1 MVFSQEIL
9 TELSDVWQAN
19 LKHPFVQE
27 IGEGTL
33 PVEKFKYYMIQDYVY
48 LIDYAKIFAL
58 GALKSTDLE
67 SMTQFSTILH
77 STLTDEMALHR
88 QYAAQ
93 FNISEETL
101 ASAQPAPTTLAYTN
115 YLLSVSQ
122 TGGQAE
128 LLAVLLPCMWG
139 YEAIG
144 KSLSHSPGSKHVL
157 YSQWIEMYSS
167 PEFSALTKWL
177 IQKFDSIT
185 AKQTVEQRTHLTS
198 IFKNALRYEV
208 LFWEMAYQEEK
219 WLVQ

>member
-1 MVFSQEIL
+1 M
-9 TELSDVWQAN
+9 
-19 LKHPFVQE
+19 
-27 IGEGTL
+27 
-33 PVEKFKYYMIQDYVY
+33 EKFKYYMIQDYVY

-88 QYAAQ
+88 QFAGL
-93 FNISEETL
+93 FIFCKVSL
-101 ASAQPAPTTLAYTN
+101 ASAQRAPTTLGYTN
-115 YLLSVSQ
+115 YLLSVSLS
-122 TGGQAE
+122 GGQAD
-128 LLAVLLPCMWG
+128 LLAALLPCMWG

-185 AKQTVEQRTHLTS
+185 AKQTVDQRTHLMN

-219 WLVQ
+219 WLV